1 MTAPAVTVFI
11 PAYNAAAYLGQAIE
25 SVVAQTYRDFELL
38 VIDDGSHDGTRA
50 IAEAFASRDPR
61 ISVVSREN
69 RGRSS
74 TRNEAFD
81 RARGRYLAVLDA
93 DDLCVPE
100 RLERQAA
107 FLDANPH
114 VALCGARTLH
124 FRKVSD
130 LERAAPSRS
139 VLRKH
144 PTGAEGVRA
153 AQFFECAVRQSTAM
167 FRMETIRTRGY
178 RYNTDY
184 PVAEDFELFNRIA
197 ARDPIINLPEVL
209 VHYRR
214 HERQSTHLQGPQVH
228 LYMAA
233 AAREIWRQYGVVTL
247 STGGQAK
254 LMRPEQFARMG
265 ELPRVV
271 SSYRTLMR
279 NAEQRGGVDLG
290 LLRNHMLMHLRRLLK
305 LRLRFRKPYAIP
317 ASLPGIGH
325 LTAQVTPALSTS
337 SR

>member
-1 MTAPAVTVFI
+1 MTSPLVTVFI
-11 PAYNAAAYLGQAIE
+11 PAYNAEHYLREAIE
-25 SVVAQTYRDFELL
+25 SVLAQTLGDFELL
-38 VIDDGSHDGTRA
+38 VIDDGSRDGTRA
-50 IAEAFASRDPR
+50 IAEAFAARDPR
-61 ISVVSREN
+61 IAVISREN
-69 RGRSS
+69 RGRSA

-100 RLERQAA
+100 RLQRQAA
-107 FLDANPH
+107 FLDANPQ
-114 VALCGARTLH
+114 VTLCGARTLH
-124 FRKVSD
+124 FRETSELKRM
-130 LERAAPSRS
+130 EPSRS

-144 PTGAEGVRA
+144 PTGAEGIRA

-167 FRMETIRTRGY
+167 FRMETIRARGY

-197 ARDPIINLPEVL
+197 ARDPVTNLPEVL

-214 HERQSTHLQGPQVH
+214 HERQSTHMQGPQVH

-233 AAREIWRQYGVVTL
+233 AARETWRQYGVVTL
-247 STGGQAK
+247 STGDQAK
-254 LMRPEQFARMG
+254 LMRPERFARMG
-265 ELPRVV
+265 ELPDIV

-279 NAEQRGGVDLG
+279 TAKQRGGVDLG

-305 LRLRFRKPYAIP
+305 LRLRLRQPYAIP
-317 ASLPGIGH
+317 ASLPGIGY
-325 LTAQVTPALSTS
+325 LTAQVTPAPSTS